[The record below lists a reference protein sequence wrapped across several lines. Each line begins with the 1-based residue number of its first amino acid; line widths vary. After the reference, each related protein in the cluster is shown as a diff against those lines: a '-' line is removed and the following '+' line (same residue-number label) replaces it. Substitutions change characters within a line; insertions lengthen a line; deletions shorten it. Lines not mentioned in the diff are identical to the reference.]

1 MIVFQNSAYQI
12 SSFFILRIPNVL
24 LLIPVFLCK
33 YEFFFHLYVAHDI
46 DRNRKA
52 IDGSM
57 SDGRKRQ
64 EEEIKLLKE
73 KFQRARNILEEQEEF
88 SRRKE
93 SLKFMNDLDNVR
105 NEVEK
110 QRRELN
116 ENHQRIL
123 SRTVRNN
130 SEKKLKFEKQ
140 MNDENISWENN
151 FRSQILKDQVM
162 KIILYFKMMILYLN
176 IR

>member
-1 MIVFQNSAYQI
+1 
-12 SSFFILRIPNVL
+12 
-24 LLIPVFLCK
+24 
-33 YEFFFHLYVAHDI
+33 
-46 DRNRKA
+46 
-52 IDGSM
+52 M

-73 KFQRARNILEEQEEF
+73 KFQRARNVLEEQEEC

-93 SLKFMNDLDNVR
+93 SLKFRNDLDNVR
-105 NEVEK
+105 NEAEK
-110 QRRELN
+110 QRREIN

-162 KIILYFKMMILYLN
+162 NISLYFTMIEILVCNNL
-176 IR
+176 II

>member
-1 MIVFQNSAYQI
+1 
-12 SSFFILRIPNVL
+12 
-24 LLIPVFLCK
+24 
-33 YEFFFHLYVAHDI
+33 
-46 DRNRKA
+46 
-52 IDGSM
+52 M

-73 KFQRARNILEEQEEF
+73 KFQRARNVLEEQEEC

-93 SLKFMNDLDNVR
+93 SSKFMNDLDNVR

-110 QRRELN
+110 QRREIN
-116 ENHQRIL
+116 ENHQRVL

-130 SEKKLKFEKQ
+130 SEKKLKLEKQ

-162 KIILYFKMMILYLN
+162 N
-176 IR
+176 IF

>member
-1 MIVFQNSAYQI
+1 M
-12 SSFFILRIPNVL
+12 L
-24 LLIPVFLCK
+24 
-33 YEFFFHLYVAHDI
+33 
-46 DRNRKA
+46 
-52 IDGSM
+52 
-57 SDGRKRQ
+57 DGRKRQ

-73 KFQRARNILEEQEEF
+73 KFQRARNILEEQEEC

-93 SLKFMNDLDNVR
+93 SLKFMNDLDNAR

-110 QRRELN
+110 QRRELI
-116 ENHQRIL
+116 EDHQRIL

-130 SEKKLKFEKQ
+130 SEKKVKFEKQ

-151 FRSQILKDQVM
+151 FRSQILKDQVLN
-162 KIILYFKMMILYLN
+162 KILYFN

>member
-1 MIVFQNSAYQI
+1 MYTALDV
-12 SSFFILRIPNVL
+12 
-24 LLIPVFLCK
+24 
-33 YEFFFHLYVAHDI
+33 

-73 KFQRARNILEEQEEF
+73 KFQRARNVLEEKEEC

-93 SLKFMNDLDNVR
+93 SLKFMNDLDNIR
-105 NEVEK
+105 NDVEK
-110 QRRELN
+110 QRRELI

-151 FRSQILKDQVM
+151 FRSQILKDKVM
-162 KIILYFKMMILYLN
+162 NILLYFNMIEILVCDN
-176 IR
+176 MVI